1 MHWINDIFNRQDE
14 ESKTYLTNWVD
25 HVNNNFE
32 GLIDVVD
39 RKDPFNVQLAI
50 VTDNYPLDSTL
61 TKLNNISFSFDFNH
75 FYVSGVIIRFS

>member
-1 MHWINDIFNRQDE
+1 M
-14 ESKTYLTNWVD
+14 
-25 HVNNNFE
+25 
-32 GLIDVVD
+32 VD

-61 TKLNNISFSFDFNH
+61 TKLNNISFSLDFNR